1 MSAAVILWGC
11 MWLLAIATVVLGRAV
26 RRAKAR
32 QAELRAMVERRLA
45 AFSA

>member
-11 MWLLAIATVVLGRAV
+11 MWLLAIATVVLERMV

-32 QAELRAMVERRLA
+32 QAELRAMVARRMA
-45 AFSA
+45 SHG

>member
-32 QAELRAMVERRLA
+32 QAELLRLVQQRLA
-45 AFSA
+45 AFGA